1 MKNTLKK
8 VIASAM
14 AVASLTISTAG
25 LNVNATGTNA
35 LGSTEDIMSEIPTRT
50 SYSFTLRNSNE
61 QEVVLVHGPKL
72 AYYTASVSS
81 NGVNILVYNSS
92 EEFIDSH
99 YFSAGYAPSYYVYV
113 PEDEYY
119 YFSAQ
124 SNAASSSNPISVTLS
139 IYNSWA

>member
-61 QEVVLVHGPKL
+61 QGVVFVSGPKL
-72 AYYTASVSS
+72 KYYTASVSS
-81 NGVNILVYNSS
+81 NGVNIIIRDESDEL
-92 EEFIDSH
+92 IDSH

-113 PEDEYY
+113 PEGEDY
-119 YFSAQ
+119 YFYAQ